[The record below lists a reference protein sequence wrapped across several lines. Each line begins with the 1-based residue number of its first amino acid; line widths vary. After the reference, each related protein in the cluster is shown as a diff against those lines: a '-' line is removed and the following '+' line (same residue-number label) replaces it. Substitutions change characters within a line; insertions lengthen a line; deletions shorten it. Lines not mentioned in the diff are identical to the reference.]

1 MLAGYSPADEQKE
14 NKRTH
19 ARHQNGDIG
28 IEAHQ
33 QGGQYGRTE
42 HRHDVLSAHGDVLRP
57 GHVFVGLHNGA
68 VGATL
73 DFAPA
78 REISV
83 RPGMRALFFYD
94 LICCFTEA
102 RSEEQTSELQ
112 SLMRISY
119 AVFCLTIKTK
129 TEHTHQ

>member
-42 HRHDVLSAHGDVLRP
+42 HRHDVLRAHGDVLRP
-57 GHVFVGLHNGA
+57 GLVFVGLHNGA
-68 VGATL
+68 VGANL
-73 DFAPA
+73 DFASA

-83 RPGMRALFFYD
+83 RHGMSALFFYE
-94 LICCFTEA
+94 LICCFTEVSRLEE
-102 RSEEQTSELQ
+102 RSVGKECV
-112 SLMRISY
+112 SLCSCWWWLY
-119 AVFCLTIKTK
+119 HYKK
-129 TEHTHQ
+129 KE